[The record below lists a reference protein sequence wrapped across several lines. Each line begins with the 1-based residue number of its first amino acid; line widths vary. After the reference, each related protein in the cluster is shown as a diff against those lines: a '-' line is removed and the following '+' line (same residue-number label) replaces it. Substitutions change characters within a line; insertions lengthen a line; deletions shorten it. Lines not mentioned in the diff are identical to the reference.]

1 MEAEMEKYTMMK
13 YIRIFLD
20 WIKALFLD
28 TYDELHRPV
37 VRPMWVTLLP
47 IALLVAVLIPM
58 IVKAVTDV
66 TDATPVV
73 PTIPVHGAGDHT
85 KAADPLTLA
94 ADLCSGRPRQFVL
107 NLDGTQIKVSI
118 QE

>member
-1 MEAEMEKYTMMK
+1 MMK
-13 YIRIFLD
+13 YIRIFLN

-58 IVKAVTDV
+58 TYSAIAVPTMI
-66 TDATPVV
+66 VV

-85 KAADPLTLA
+85 KAADPLTLD

-107 NLDGTQIKVSI
+107 NLDGTQIKLSI

>member
-1 MEAEMEKYTMMK
+1 MEKYTMMK

-20 WIKALFLD
+20 WIKALVFD

-66 TDATPVV
+66 TDVTPDVPVIPVV
-73 PTIPVHGAGDHT
+73 SSATGLDEDRA
-85 KAADPLTLA
+85 LA
-94 ADLCSGRPRQFVL
+94 LDADLCSGRPRQFVL
-107 NLDGTQIKVSI
+107 NLDGTQIKLSI

>member
-1 MEAEMEKYTMMK
+1 MMK

-47 IALLVAVLIPM
+47 IALLVAVLIPLTYNAL
-58 IVKAVTDV
+58 AVTT
-66 TDATPVV
+66 TDPVV

-85 KAADPLTLA
+85 KAADPLTLD

-107 NLDGTQIKVSI
+107 NLDGTQIKLSI

>member
-1 MEAEMEKYTMMK
+1 MEKYTMMK

-37 VRPMWVTLLP
+37 VRPTWVVLLP
-47 IALLVAVLIPM
+47 YVVVVMATLVV
-58 IVKAVTDV
+58 VVEAVTDV
-66 TDATPVV
+66 TDVTPDV
-73 PTIPVHGAGDHT
+73 PVIPVITSTTSLDEDQA
-85 KAADPLTLA
+85 LA
-94 ADLCSGRPRQFVL
+94 LDADLCSGRPRQFVL
-107 NLDGTQIKVSI
+107 NLDGTQIKLSI